1 MTLFFFCNRTRRPT
15 HDLEEENMNVNEYVP
30 KGGWLDW
37 NRRQD
42 LKRAAVDAIIASTLW
57 VSAMALLAIAGF
69 LE

>member
-1 MTLFFFCNRTRRPT
+1 
-15 HDLEEENMNVNEYVP
+15 MNVNEYTP

-57 VSAMALLAIAGF
+57 VSAMALLAIAGI